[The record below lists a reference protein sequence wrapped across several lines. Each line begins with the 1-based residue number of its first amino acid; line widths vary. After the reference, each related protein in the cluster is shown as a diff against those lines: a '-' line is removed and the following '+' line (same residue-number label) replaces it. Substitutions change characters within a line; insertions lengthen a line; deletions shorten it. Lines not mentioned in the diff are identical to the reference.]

1 MISGIVAVYGILLLY
16 VLVPSAQ
23 YYLRWLKK
31 TTSQKTTKKE
41 HWRHLWPSLFS
52 AVLIVCQKLFT
63 FFYIWTCEEFH
74 SFEEEHLTWYIIL
87 VLLWIIVLI
96 RLFFAVFRSE
106 EDFPFSPWLL
116 LFIDVFSAAFWMSR
130 ISDGFEPL
138 RQYLPI
144 GSRPAT
150 SAGNAKLI
158 CLILM
163 RIFAAFSVMLS
174 VGLAWYH
181 FRREKNSR
189 VPISLRLQ
197 AIAVGFF
204 SVMIPWGISLY
215 LGINNHPAEP
225 DFGKPV
231 IQIELR
237 DLNDNTLTVYE
248 CDLDAHMRTEDPFES
263 DPLEILT
270 GRNVYEKGYFNWN
283 TVSEL
288 DDPVFMD
295 ADGNDLPIDAVSKR
309 LLRKL
314 DQKPGYSIGVRFIRV
329 GELAFLETEIQDGL
343 WRPFRLYGYDGERFI
358 LLATYDTKELTK
370 LAVLAPDAFA
380 PPEQN
385 AFAPVGFHGGKWY
398 SSADHKYITNDREE
412 DGTIIIEIRDA
423 KTDEIVASF
432 ETVRSRDYHGYQWE
446 RDAIRLWIWSGDIGT
461 VCYAPDDKGN
471 WIQDEDAVLPGYM
484 LSD

>member
-1 MISGIVAVYGILLLY
+1 MMSGIVAVYVFLLLY
-16 VLVPSAQ
+16 VLVPSTQ

-31 TTSQKTTKKE
+31 TKGQKTTKKE
-41 HWRHLWPSLFS
+41 HWRHIWPSLFS
-52 AVLIVCQKLFT
+52 AVLIVCQKLFMLG
-63 FFYIWTCEEFH
+63 YIMICQDFH
-74 SFEEEHLTWYIIL
+74 SFSEEMLPWYIIL

-96 RLFFAVFRSE
+96 RLFFAVFRDE
-106 EDFPFSPWLL
+106 EEFPFSPALL
-116 LFIDVFSAAFWMSR
+116 LFIDGLSAVFWMLQV
-130 ISDGFEPL
+130 SDGLEPL

-150 SAGNAKLI
+150 TVGIGKLI
-158 CLILM
+158 CLILI
-163 RIFAAFSVMLS
+163 RVFAALSVMLS

-181 FRREKNSR
+181 FRRRKKNCALKH
-189 VPISLRLQ
+189 LRLQ

-215 LGINNHPAEP
+215 SGMNSRPAE
-225 DFGKPV
+225 FGKPV
-231 IQIELR
+231 VQIELR

-248 CDLDAHMRTEDPFES
+248 CDLDAHMRSADPFES

-270 GRNVYEKGYFNWN
+270 GRNVYKEDYFNWE

-295 ADGNDLPIDAVSKR
+295 AEGNDLPIDAVSKR

-314 DQKPGYSIGVRFIRV
+314 DHEPGYSIGVRYIKV
-329 GELAFLETEIQDGL
+329 GELAFIETEVQDGL

-358 LLATYDTKELTK
+358 LLATYDTKELMK
-370 LAVLAPDAFA
+370 LVVLVPDAFA
-380 PPEQN
+380 PPEQY

-432 ETVRSRDYHGYQWE
+432 KTVRSRDYHGYQWE
-446 RDAIRLWIWSGDIGT
+446 RDASRLWIWSGDIGT